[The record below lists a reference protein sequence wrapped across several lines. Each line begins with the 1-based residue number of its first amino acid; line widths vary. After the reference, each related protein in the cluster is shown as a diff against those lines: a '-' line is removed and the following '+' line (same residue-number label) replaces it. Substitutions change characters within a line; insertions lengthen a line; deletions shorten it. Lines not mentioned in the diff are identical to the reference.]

1 MLVLK
6 KPVRSRWEP
15 IRFAARPTY
24 GGAVM
29 IAMIGLVGFMIV
41 TALVEWLIS
50 AQVWQGS
57 DMDDLSGDEDDSST
71 NRPLGITAHRQQVA

>member
-1 MLVLK
+1 
-6 KPVRSRWEP
+6 
-15 IRFAARPTY
+15 
-24 GGAVM
+24 M

-57 DMDDLSGDEDDSST
+57 DMDDLSGDEDDSPT